1 MKEGGGEGTR
11 WEGPAFGILCYIQIL
26 LLFLHTQNPSGCGE
40 QWRVQEAVLSSGWVW
55 SSTSALWLACVL
67 TPLTQQLTRV
77 YTCKLGLCS
86 VHDQGGTTQRAMWK
100 KYNQTGLCIMT
111 GGGGGGGGVGGG
123 GRGGGVGGRER
134 GRGRGGRE
142 RGRGVGKERGWGG
155 KGYTMSQMET
165 PLIDQSLLSLV
176 DCAVTPL

>member
-1 MKEGGGEGTR
+1 M
-11 WEGPAFGILCYIQIL
+11 
-26 LLFLHTQNPSGCGE
+26 
-40 QWRVQEAVLSSGWVW
+40 
-55 SSTSALWLACVL
+55 
-67 TPLTQQLTRV
+67 
-77 YTCKLGLCS
+77 
-86 VHDQGGTTQRAMWK
+86 HDQGGTTQRAMWK

-111 GGGGGGGGVGGG
+111 GGGGGGGGVG
-123 GRGGGVGGRER
+123 
-134 GRGRGGRE
+134 GGRE